1 MNMKKTE
8 KIWFD
13 GKMVRW
19 EDANVHVLSHGLNY
33 GTSVFEGIR
42 VYQTDKGPAVFRLRD
57 HMTRLL
63 EGCKVMAIPLKFG
76 GKEYGLEELMD
87 AVKQVVRENK
97 DVDYVKPFI
106 FLRGEDV
113 GLNPV
118 NVPASMSITGINMG
132 MYLGKDAEKGAK
144 IITSSWHRPD
154 NLCAPAGAKIGG
166 TYVTSCL
173 AKREAV
179 EQGANEAV
187 MLNSNGYV
195 AECTGENIFIYK
207 RGRIYTPKPSN
218 SILEGITRNS
228 VIQVARDLGYEVV
241 ETDMSRVELLTSD
254 EVWMTGTAAEVVI
267 VTTIDNRPVGNGR
280 PGKVATELQKKFA
293 DVVRGKDDRY
303 ASWIEYV
310 N

>member
-1 MNMKKTE
+1 MKKTE
-8 KIWFD
+8 KIWLD
-13 GKMVRW
+13 GEMVRW
-19 EDANVHVLSHGLNY
+19 EDAKVHVLSHGLNY

-63 EGCKVMAIPLKFG
+63 EGCRVMAIPPKFG
-76 GKEYGLEELMD
+76 GKEYGLEDLIE

-97 DVDYVKPFI
+97 DVDYLKPFV

-154 NLCAPAGAKIGG
+154 NLCTPAGAKIGG

-207 RGRIYTPKPSN
+207 RGKIYTPKPSN

-228 VIQVARDLGYEVV
+228 VIQVAKDLGYEVI
-241 ETDMSRVELLTSD
+241 ETDMSRIEMLTAD

-267 VTTIDNRPVGNGR
+267 VTTIDNRSVGNGK

-293 DVVRGKDDRY
+293 DVVRGKDKKY
-303 ASWIEYV
+303 ASWIDQV

>member
-1 MNMKKTE
+1 MKKTE
-8 KIWFD
+8 KIWLD
-13 GKMVRW
+13 GEMVRW
-19 EDANVHVLSHGLNY
+19 EDAKVHVLSHGLNY

-63 EGCKVMAIPLKFG
+63 EGCRVMAIPPKFG
-76 GKEYGLEELMD
+76 GKEYGLEDLIE

-97 DVDYVKPFI
+97 DVDYLKPFV

-154 NLCAPAGAKIGG
+154 NLCTPAGAKIGG

-207 RGRIYTPKPSN
+207 RGKIYTPKPSN

-228 VIQVARDLGYEVV
+228 VIQVAKDLGYEVI
-241 ETDMSRVELLTSD
+241 ETDISRIEMLTAD

-267 VTTIDNRPVGNGR
+267 VTTIDNRSVGNGK

-293 DVVRGKDDRY
+293 DVVRGKDKKY
-303 ASWIEYV
+303 ASWIDQV